1 MITYAAEFL
10 GFNVIF
16 LRLIRLFRMMK
27 LVKTLPRLQSIVNSV
42 IYSFSSIL
50 SVIMMLILYTLILS
64 SVAMKFFKKNDP
76 FHFRNLLSSVLAV
89 FQSYTYD
96 NYTAIMY
103 INIYGCDVYDLET
116 SSGVK
121 EWYTRYCTNPQPQ
134 FLLGSFFAIFNV
146 VFGGFLGC
154 TLVK

>member
-1 MITYAAEFL
+1 
-10 GFNVIF
+10 
-16 LRLIRLFRMMK
+16 
-27 LVKTLPRLQSIVNSV
+27 
-42 IYSFSSIL
+42 
-50 SVIMMLILYTLILS
+50 
-64 SVAMKFFKKNDP
+64 
-76 FHFRNLLSSVLAV
+76 
-89 FQSYTYD
+89 
-96 NYTAIMY
+96 MY